1 MSNKSVW
8 DDRPVL
14 DHVHPLVYG
23 AIVGLVL
30 WFVVSAAWGFGVD
43 GYADYLIAVVGGFM
57 LIAVAIPCVL
67 WLVWWSNQGAD
78 AARRDSAVGGETL
91 RDWSAGDLDTWQDRL
106 RGTNAA
112 VEILLPIAAVAFG
125 MTAFGI
131 VMHFAAHAS
140 A

>member
-1 MSNKSVW
+1 MPRASKGANRSSAVDPGPCGAARCRSKETGMSNKSVW

-30 WFVVSAAWGFGVD
+30 WFVVSAAWGFGAD

-78 AARRDSAVGGETL
+78 AARRDSAVRGETL
-91 RDWSAGDLDTWQDRL
+91 RDWSAGDLDTWQD
-106 RGTNAA
+106 
-112 VEILLPIAAVAFG
+112 
-125 MTAFGI
+125 
-131 VMHFAAHAS
+131 
-140 A
+140 